1 MRLPD
6 PLPDPR
12 ESGQPLSDLARYSG
26 LGLSFAVTLLVF
38 AAGGWWLDRKLG
50 SSPWLLIVGVFAGF
64 GLSLYSMLQKL
75 PSGKRDGDTEAR
87 AGDTNDSRSTKSR

>member
-12 ESGQPLSDLARYSG
+12 ESGRPLSDLARYSG

-38 AAGGWWLDRKLG
+38 AAGGWWLDRKLE
-50 SSPWLLIVGVFAGF
+50 SSPWFLIVGVFVGF

-75 PSGKRDGDTEAR
+75 PSGARGRKAGTRAEA
-87 AGDTNDSRSTKSR
+87 TNDPRSPKSR